1 MNTDKNLEYIKIL
14 NALSETFGESEGQ
27 SPDDIRTELREEGF
41 DIESAEN
48 ELIQFQKR
56 ISMAARRQVLDE
68 AKYKREN
75 ISEIKKQMID
85 TIKEWSRDQ
94 VMERLKNI
102 LSTEPEAAIAYRD
115 LNTRED
121 EDMKQILI
129 DLELAKL
136 VAEEDSNVT
145 E

>member
-136 VAEEDSNVT
+136 VAEKDSNVT